1 MVRQLFKSY
10 RRKKDYL
17 SELDTP
23 IGDGDHGNNMARG
36 MAEYKL
42 RLTKKY
48 QQQSR
53 RHLKSYPWL

>member
-10 RRKKDYL
+10 RRKKKDYL

-36 MAEYKL
+36 MAEYKIAFD
-42 RLTKKY
+42 KKY
-48 QQQSR
+48 
-53 RHLKSYPWL
+53 HNNNHGDI